1 MNAAEE
7 ILAIITDTV
16 NKLDGQLMLVG
27 AYARDYWI
35 KERRVIGNARVTM
48 DVDLACRVFSWEEYN
63 RIVDG
68 LKREGGLRQDAK
80 IRHRLWLRDEIY
92 ADFVPFGGIEDENGD
107 FAWPPD
113 FDVSLNVLGYRLAY
127 EDAETM
133 TIGTA
138 SMKVIS
144 PCWLAMLKLKA
155 YTDTPER
162 TKDLVDVYFI
172 IDHYLDFIDEDKRLY
187 GPDAT
192 DADVF
197 SIEPFDT
204 RVAGA
209 TLIIRDCNVHGGE
222 TLRDIQAAL
231 RAFDAN
237 EAMSIVFARV
247 NSLTQEVA
255 RQLLDILFMSIE
267 EHHGN
272 IE

>member
-7 ILAIITDTV
+7 ILAIIADTV

-35 KERRVIGNARVTM
+35 KERGVVGNARMTM

-63 RIVDG
+63 RIVDR
-68 LKREGGLRQDAK
+68 LKREGGLRQDAS

-92 ADFVPFGGIEDENGD
+92 ADFVPFGGIEDGNGD

-127 EDAETM
+127 EDAATM
-133 TIGTA
+133 TIGA
-138 SMKVIS
+138 AGLKVIS

-187 GPDAT
+187 GPEAT

-222 TLRDIQAAL
+222 TLRDIQATL

-255 RQLLDILFMSIE
+255 KQLLDILFKPIE
-267 EHHGN
+267 EHHGTV
-272 IE
+272 E